1 MAFAALVP
9 LFYLV
14 SVLVNIALG
23 GAGFGIFKLPTAW
36 LLLIFLA
43 LANLNSA
50 KYAELAMIVLLFL
63 VTWNIH
69 WASEAMGVF
78 GFPFLVASLS
88 GLILVFDQKKI
99 VQEVTGR
106 GAGVGPER

>member
-1 MAFAALVP
+1 MAFAAIIP

-23 GAGFGIFKLPTAW
+23 GAGFSILKLPSAW
-36 LLLIFLA
+36 ILLIILA
-43 LANLNSA
+43 LANLNFA
-50 KYAELAMIVLLFL
+50 KYAELVMIVLLFL

-69 WASEAMGVF
+69 SASEAMGVF

-88 GLILVFDQKKI
+88 GMILAFDQKKI
-99 VQEVTGR
+99 IQEVTGR
-106 GAGVGPER
+106 GPRIEP